1 MKKSIFMMPLLL
13 VASIILAG
21 CRETKPP
28 KEDQQGEIERVV
40 DEAEDGVKR
49 AGEEIKGAYKDVK
62 EEVDGETDDN

>member
-1 MKKSIFMMPLLL
+1 MKKTLFMMPLLF
-13 VASIILAG
+13 VAAIILTG

-28 KEDQQGEIERVV
+28 KEDQQGEIERVA
-40 DEAEDGVKR
+40 DETEDGVKR